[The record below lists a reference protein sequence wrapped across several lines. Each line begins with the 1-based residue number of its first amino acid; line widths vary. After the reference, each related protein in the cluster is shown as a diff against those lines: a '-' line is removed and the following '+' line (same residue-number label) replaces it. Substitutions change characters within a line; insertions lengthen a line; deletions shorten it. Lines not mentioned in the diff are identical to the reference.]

1 MSLQVLELHP
11 GSRCECECECWFVS
25 INWQLVQGV
34 TLPPPSDSWGGT
46 PATLSEGEA
55 GMENGWMEIRGKQL
69 HETRFSTKKRKQ

>member
-11 GSRCECECECWFVS
+11 GSRCECECEWLFVS

-34 TLPPPSDSWGGT
+34 TLPPPSDSWDGT
-46 PATLSEGEA
+46 LATLREGEA
-55 GMENGWMEIRGKQL
+55 STENGWMEIRGKQL